1 MRNSMRRLGLATV
14 GIALLAQP
22 LMGLAAPVTLDFE
35 AATTPIVAAGTGDF
49 ANRNF
54 TSNGFRISPSCH
66 VHVSTRQGA
75 LPSVALAS
83 DMSGCRVPGPFWN
96 GNPDYLGSDPLVP
109 DVYVDFF
116 GAAFSFTSVDFA
128 TAIAGFSGQVF
139 SSNGGVGLLQAL
151 GTQISGMPVFETINF
166 SGPEWT
172 DIRWLQFRIGTDDLV
187 AVWIDNLVMDVPNPQ
202 AVPEPNTLALGV
214 LCLALLLG
222 LSRRR

>member
-1 MRNSMRRLGLATV
+1 MRSMVRRLGLATV

-22 LMGLAAPVTLDFE
+22 LIGLASPVTVDFE

-83 DMSGCRVPGPFWN
+83 DSSGCL
-96 GNPDYLGSDPLVP
+96 NPSRPNPEYLGSDPLVP

-172 DIRWLQFRIGTDDLV
+172 DIRWLQFRIGTYDLV
-187 AVWIDNLVMDVPNPQ
+187 AVWIDNLVLDVPNPQ
-202 AVPEPNTLALGV
+202 AVPEPSTLALGV

>member
-1 MRNSMRRLGLATV
+1 MRSVVRRLGLATV

-22 LMGLAAPVTLDFE
+22 PIGLASPVTVDFE
-35 AATTPIVAAGTGDF
+35 AATTPIVAAGLQGF
-49 ANRNF
+49 NRNF

-66 VHVSTRQGA
+66 IHSDTRQGL
-75 LPSVALAS
+75 LPSVALSS
-83 DMSGCRVPGPFWN
+83 DSSGCL
-96 GNPDYLGSDPLVP
+96 NPSRPNPEYLGSDPLVP

-128 TAIAGFSGQVF
+128 TAIARFSGQVF
-139 SSNGGVGLLQAL
+139 SSNGGVGLLQAP

-172 DIRWLQFRIGTDDLV
+172 DIRWLQFRIGTSDLV

-202 AVPEPNTLALGV
+202 EVPEPSTLALGV